1 MTIPKIE
8 IMPSILAAD
17 MGNLE
22 AGIRLCEQAGA
33 DQIHVDVMDGVFVPN
48 ISMGPAVVE
57 MVNRVTDLPLNV
69 HLMLLRPQDH
79 IEAFA
84 KAGSDT
90 ILIHIEAECDVE
102 ETLRKIR
109 DLGCKAGI
117 TVNPPTDLADFFQ
130 GLEKGSKPSCNDF
143 HPPSFHHGE
152 TRGSEKSKG
161 AGSSCFQCLEKGLV
175 DEVLVMSVNP
185 GFGGQSYIA
194 DAEAKV
200 AEVRRRYP
208 EILISIDGGIDLE
221 TVKPAAAHGAN
232 LFVAGTSL
240 FKAPDMKQAI
250 AQMRANAKESCG
262 TKL

>member
-1 MTIPKIE
+1 MPTIE
-8 IMPSILAAD
+8 IMPSVLAAD

-22 AGIRLCEQAGA
+22 GAIRQCEAAGA
-33 DQIHVDVMDGVFVPN
+33 DQIHLDVMDGVFVPN
-48 ISMGPAVVE
+48 ISMGPAVCE
-57 MVNRVTDLPLNV
+57 MVNRVTDLPIDT

-90 ILIHIEAECDVE
+90 ILIHIEAECDME
-102 ETLRKIR
+102 DTLRKIR

-117 TVNPPTDLADFFQ
+117 TVNPPTPVDSIFQ
-130 GLEKGSKPSCNDF
+130 
-143 HPPSFHHGE
+143 
-152 TRGSEKSKG
+152 T
-161 AGSSCFQCLEKGLV
+161 LEKGLV

-194 DAEAKV
+194 EAEAKV

-208 EILISIDGGIDLE
+208 DMLISIDGGIDLE

-240 FKAPDMKQAI
+240 FKAPDMKVAI
-250 AQMRANAKESCG
+250 AQMRANAEESYG
-262 TKL
+262 KKI

>member
-1 MTIPKIE
+1 MNMPKIE

-22 AGIRLCEQAGA
+22 AAIRQCEQAGA
-33 DQIHVDVMDGVFVPN
+33 DQIHLDVMDGVFVPN
-48 ISMGPAVVE
+48 ISMGPAVCE
-57 MVNRVTDLPLNV
+57 MVNRVTDLPINT
-69 HLMLLRPQDH
+69 HLMLLRPQEH
-79 IEAFA
+79 INAFA

-102 ETLRKIR
+102 DTLRKIR

-117 TVNPPTDLADFFQ
+117 TVNPPTALDQFFQ
-130 GLEKGSKPSCNDF
+130 G
-143 HPPSFHHGE
+143 
-152 TRGSEKSKG
+152 SEKNKG
-161 AGSSCFQCLEKGLV
+161 AGSSCFQTLEKGLV

-208 EILISIDGGIDLE
+208 EMLISIDGGIDLE

-240 FKAPDMKQAI
+240 FKAPDMKGAI
-250 AQMRANAKESCG
+250 AQMRANAETEYGKRI
-262 TKL
+262 

>member
-1 MTIPKIE
+1 MPTIE

-22 AGIRLCEQAGA
+22 AGIRLCEQSGA

-48 ISMGPAVVE
+48 ISMGPAVVALA
-57 MVNRVTDLPLNV
+57 NRVTDLPLNV
-69 HLMLLRPQDH
+69 HLMLLHPQDH

-84 KAGSDT
+84 EAGSDT
-90 ILIHIEAECDVE
+90 ISIHIEADCDVE
-102 ETLRKIR
+102 DTLKKIR

-117 TVNPPTDLADFFQ
+117 TANPPTPVDSIF
-130 GLEKGSKPSCNDF
+130 S
-143 HPPSFHHGE
+143 
-152 TRGSEKSKG
+152 
-161 AGSSCFQCLEKGLV
+161 CLEKGLV

-194 DAEAKV
+194 DVEAKV
-200 AEVRRRYP
+200 AEIRRRWP
-208 EILISIDGGIDLE
+208 EMTISIDGGIDLK

-240 FKAPDMKQAI
+240 FKALDMKEAI
-250 AQMRANAKESCG
+250 AQMRANAKEAYG
-262 TKL
+262 VNI

>member
-1 MTIPKIE
+1 MPKIE
-8 IMPSILAAD
+8 IMPSVLAAD

-22 AGIRLCEQAGA
+22 AAIRQCETAGA
-33 DQIHVDVMDGVFVPN
+33 DQIHLDVMDGVFVPN
-48 ISMGPAVVE
+48 ISMGPAVTA
-57 MVNRVTDLPLNV
+57 MVDRVTDLPLNV
-69 HLMLLRPQDH
+69 HLMLLHPQDH

-90 ILIHIEAECDVE
+90 ILIHIESECDVE
-102 ETLRKIR
+102 ETLQKIR
-109 DLGCKAGI
+109 ALGCKAGI
-117 TVNPPTDLADFFQ
+117 TVNPPTSLTT
-130 GLEKGSKPSCNDF
+130 KN
-143 HPPSFHHGE
+143 
-152 TRGSEKSKG
+152 KS
-161 AGSSCFQCLEKGLV
+161 AGSSCFDCLEKGLV

-208 EILISIDGGIDLE
+208 EMLISIDGGIDLE

-240 FKAPDMKQAI
+240 FKAPDMKEAVT
-250 AQMRANAKESCG
+250 QMRTNAETAFGSA
-262 TKL
+262 L

>member
-1 MTIPKIE
+1 MPKIE

-22 AGIRLCEQAGA
+22 AGIRLCEQSGA

-48 ISMGPAVVE
+48 ISMGPAVAA
-57 MVNRVTDLPLNV
+57 MADRVTDLPLDV
-69 HLMLLRPQDH
+69 HLMLLHPQDH

-102 ETLRKIR
+102 DTLKKIR
-109 DLGCKAGI
+109 DLGCRPGI
-117 TVNPPTDLADFFQ
+117 TVNPPTPVDSIFQ
-130 GLEKGSKPSCNDF
+130 
-143 HPPSFHHGE
+143 
-152 TRGSEKSKG
+152 T
-161 AGSSCFQCLEKGLV
+161 LEKGLV
-175 DEVLVMSVNP
+175 EEVLVMSVNP

-194 DAEAKV
+194 EVESKV

-208 EILISIDGGIDLE
+208 EMLISIDGGIGQE

-240 FKAPDMKQAI
+240 FKAPDMKDAI
-250 AQMRANAKESCG
+250 AQMRTTAETAYC
-262 TKL
+262 TAI

>member
-1 MTIPKIE
+1 MPKIE

-22 AGIRLCEQAGA
+22 AGIRRGEQSGA

-48 ISMGPAVVE
+48 ISMGPAVAA
-57 MVNRVTDLPLNV
+57 MADRVTELPLDV

-102 ETLRKIR
+102 DTLKRIR

-117 TVNPPTDLADFFQ
+117 TVNPPTPVASIFQ
-130 GLEKGSKPSCNDF
+130 TLEN
-143 HPPSFHHGE
+143 
-152 TRGSEKSKG
+152 
-161 AGSSCFQCLEKGLV
+161 GLV

-194 DAEAKV
+194 DVESKISD
-200 AEVRRRYP
+200 VRRRWP
-208 EILISIDGGIDLE
+208 DMLISIDGGIDLE

-240 FKAPDMKQAI
+240 FKAPDMKAAI
-250 AQMRANAKESCG
+250 AQMRANAEENYG
-262 TKL
+262 TKI

>member
-1 MTIPKIE
+1 MFLAMKTPVFLAFWGWVTYLAHCVFVTKDFEMPKIE

-22 AGIRLCEQAGA
+22 SGIRLCEESGA

-48 ISMGPAVVE
+48 ISMGPAVAA
-57 MVNRVTDLPLNV
+57 MADRVTDLPLDV

-90 ILIHIEAECDVE
+90 ILIHIEAECDVAD
-102 ETLRKIR
+102 TLKKIR

-117 TVNPPTDLADFFQ
+117 TVNPPTPVDSIFEHIEA
-130 GLEKGSKPSCNDF
+130 
-143 HPPSFHHGE
+143 
-152 TRGSEKSKG
+152 
-161 AGSSCFQCLEKGLV
+161 GLV
-175 DEVLVMSVNP
+175 DQVLIMSVNP
-185 GFGGQSYIA
+185 GFGGQSYM
-194 DAEAKV
+194 DCAEDKV
-200 AEVRRRYP
+200 AQIRRRWP
-208 EILISIDGGIDLE
+208 EMQISIDGGIDLN

-240 FKAPDMKQAI
+240 FKAPDMKEAI
-250 AQMRANAKESCG
+250 TLMRNSAEEAFCSAV
-262 TKL
+262 

>member
-1 MTIPKIE
+1 MPKIE

-22 AGIRLCEQAGA
+22 AAIRQCEGAGA

-48 ISMGPAVVE
+48 ISMGPAVVA
-57 MVNRVTDLPLNV
+57 MANNVTDLPLDV
-69 HLMLLRPQDH
+69 HLMLLRPQNH

-102 ETLRKIR
+102 DTLHKIR

-117 TVNPPTDLADFFQ
+117 TVNPPTPVKAV
-130 GLEKGSKPSCNDF
+130 
-143 HPPSFHHGE
+143 
-152 TRGSEKSKG
+152 
-161 AGSSCFQCLEKGLV
+161 FQCLEKGLV

-185 GFGGQSYIA
+185 GFGGQKYIA
-194 DAEAKV
+194 AAEAKV
-200 AEVRRRYP
+200 AEIRRRYP
-208 EILISIDGGIDLE
+208 DLLISIDGGIDHE

-240 FKAPDMKQAI
+240 FKAADMKAAV
-250 AQMRANAKESCG
+250 AQMRANAKSVYCYAV
-262 TKL
+262 

>member
-1 MTIPKIE
+1 MPKIE

-22 AGIRLCEQAGA
+22 SAIRQCERAGA
-33 DQIHVDVMDGVFVPN
+33 DQIHMDIMDGVFVPN
-48 ISMGPAVVE
+48 ISMGPAVVA
-57 MVNRVTDLPLNV
+57 MANNVTDLPLNV
-69 HLMLLRPQDH
+69 HLMLLRPQNH

-90 ILIHIEAECDVE
+90 ILIHIESECDVE
-102 ETLRKIR
+102 DTLRKIR

-117 TVNPPTDLADFFQ
+117 TMNPPTPVESIFN
-130 GLEKGSKPSCNDF
+130 CV
-143 HPPSFHHGE
+143 
-152 TRGSEKSKG
+152 
-161 AGSSCFQCLEKGLV
+161 EKGLV

-185 GFGGQSYIA
+185 GFGGQKYIA
-194 DAEAKV
+194 AAEAKV
-200 AEVRRRYP
+200 AEIRRRWP
-208 EILISIDGGIDLE
+208 DILISIDGGIDLE

-240 FKAPDMKQAI
+240 FKAPDMKTAV
-250 AQMRANAKESCG
+250 AQMRANAEASYE